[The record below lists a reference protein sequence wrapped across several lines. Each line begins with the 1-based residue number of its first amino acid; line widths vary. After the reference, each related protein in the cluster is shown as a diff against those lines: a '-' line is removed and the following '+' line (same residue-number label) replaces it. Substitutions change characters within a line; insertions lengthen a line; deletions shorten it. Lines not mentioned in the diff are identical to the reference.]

1 MIAAYPA
8 ATRVVILQAPFDDV
22 REVHVLPGAP
32 TIEQAAGM
40 SPAMIRRLHPDDRQA
55 IFTASKI

>member
-1 MIAAYPA
+1 MTPIVPLKCP
-8 ATRVVILQAPFDDV
+8 IDDN
-22 REVHVLPGAP
+22 REVTVWPGAP

-55 IFTASKI
+55 IFTASKT